1 MEFDDDARLDTSQVD
16 DARGGGD
23 GRYGG
28 IGAGSGGFGGLP
40 GGFGGGSGGLGTG
53 MKVGGGG
60 LVGLLVVVLVL
71 LLNAVGGGNGG
82 AGSNVLAP
90 STTLT
95 DGSASEVARECRTG
109 ADANERQ
116 DCRIVAVVNSVQR
129 YWTGEFERSG
139 LAYEPARTQL
149 FSGRTIT
156 GCGAASSDTGPFYCP
171 ADRTVYVDLTF
182 FEALA
187 SPPFNAAG
195 GPFAEAYVIGH
206 EYGHHVQNLLGRSA
220 GGDRQG
226 AQSGSVR
233 LELQADC
240 YAGTWAANAVST
252 GLVTEITPDDITEG
266 LDAAAAV
273 GDDRIQEAT
282 AGRANPDSYTHGT
295 SEQRQRWF
303 TRGHESGDPT
313 DCDTFSGRI

>member
-1 MEFDDDARLDTSQVD
+1 MEFDDDARLDTTQID
-16 DARGGGD
+16 DARGAGGAF
-23 GRYGG
+23 GRS
-28 IGAGSGGFGGLP
+28 GSW
-40 GGFGGGSGGLGTG
+40 GGGSGGPGGSGGFGTG

-60 LVGLLVVVLVL
+60 VVGLLVVVVL
-71 LLNAVGGGNGG
+71 IVLNLAGSGDAGS
-82 AGSNVLAP
+82 GSNVLSP
-90 STTLT
+90 STTLS
-95 DGSASEVARECRTG
+95 DGTASEIAAECRTG

-139 LAYEPARTQL
+139 LTYEPARTQL
-149 FSGRTIT
+149 FSGRTVT
-156 GCGAASSDTGPFYCP
+156 ACGAASSDTGPFYCP
-171 ADRTVYVDLTF
+171 TDRTVYVDLTF

-206 EYGHHVQNLLGRSA
+206 EYGHHVQTLLGRDA
-220 GGDRQG
+220 GGDRSG
-226 AQSGSVR
+226 ASSGSVR

-252 GLVTEITPDDITEG
+252 GFITEISPDDIAEG

-273 GDDRIQEAT
+273 GDDRIQQAT
-282 AGRANPDSYTHGT
+282 TGRVDPDSYTHGT
-295 SEQRQRWF
+295 AEQRQRWF
-303 TRGHESGDPT
+303 NRGYETGDPNA
-313 DCDTFSGRI
+313 CDTFGGRI